1 MAQGSSSVAVTV
13 RGLLEGEINAMG
25 YRVWDVEYV
34 KEGATWYLRITIDS
48 DSGID
53 INDCEKV
60 HRAIDPLLDEADP
73 IQDAY
78 YLEVSSPGVER
89 VLRTME
95 HFAQCVGQKA
105 QIKLYKAIDG
115 RKSLIGIITECDK
128 EDTVAIAE
136 GDKVTEIPLESIAK
150 ANIVFD
156 FE

>member
-1 MAQGSSSVAVTV
+1 MGFVMNVVEITEQLVRPVTDKL
-13 RGLLEGEINAMG
+13 GLIL
-25 YRVWDVEYV
+25 WDVEFK
-34 KEGATWYLRITIDS
+34 KEGADFILRVSIDKDEGVSIT
-48 DSGID
+48 
-53 INDCEKV
+53 DCENV
-60 HRAIDPLLDEADP
+60 SNELNPLLDEADP

-95 HFAQCVGQKA
+95 HFSQCVGQKA

>member
-1 MAQGSSSVAVTV
+1 MAKGTSSVANNVKA
-13 RGLLEGEINAMG
+13 LLTDVICSLGYEI
-25 YRVWDVEYV
+25 WDVEYV

-48 DSGID
+48 ENGID

-60 HRAIDPLLDEADP
+60 HRTIDPVLDEADP

-95 HFAQCVGQKA
+95 HFEKCVGEKV
-105 QIKLYKAIDG
+105 QIKLYKALNGKKTIIG
-115 RKSLIGIITECDK
+115 KLIRTEDNETVVVDDAGSETAIT
-128 EDTVAIAE
+128 
-136 GDKVTEIPLESIAK
+136 LELIAK
-150 ANIVFD
+150 ANTVFD